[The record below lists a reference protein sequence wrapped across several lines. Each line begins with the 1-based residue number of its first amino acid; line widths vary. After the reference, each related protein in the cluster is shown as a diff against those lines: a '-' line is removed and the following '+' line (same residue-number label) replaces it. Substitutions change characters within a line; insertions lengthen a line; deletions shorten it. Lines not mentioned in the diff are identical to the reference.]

1 MRLSTTLAA
10 LAILI
15 LTSSIRAQ
23 QVNPG
28 SLTISEAVDRALK
41 TYPSITVSQEQINAA
56 ASAIDL
62 ARTAYLPRI
71 DSLAQVNRATRNN
84 VFGLLLPQSVI
95 PSISGPVLGTNGTES
110 VWGSA
115 IGALVTWEP
124 FDFGLRGA
132 NVSAAAAARAHSEA
146 SSKRTQLEVAVATA
160 DAYLTLVAAEETIQA
175 AQAGVDR
182 SQILARIVRA
192 QVDAQLR
199 PGADASRADAEL
211 AAAQT
216 QLARAEQAVAV
227 SRAVLA
233 QFVGGDPRQIKT
245 VTSKLLTLPAE
256 ETPVPLVPLKNPFAA
271 EQNAVVEQKKAEL
284 QALGK
289 LYVPKFYV
297 QGSAYARGT
306 GAVTDGSTPG
316 GFNGLATNT
325 QNYALGFS
333 VTFPIFDFKSIAARK
348 AGQAAAIRAETARNE
363 QITSDVTAR
372 WNAAVATLEGA
383 RRIAANTPIQVSA
396 AEQASQQ
403 ATARYQAGL
412 GTIVEVA
419 EAQRLLSQSQI
430 DDALSRLSVWRAELG
445 VAAADGDIQPFLA
458 GASQ

>member
-1 MRLSTTLAA
+1 MRLSITLGA

-28 SLTISEAVDRALK
+28 AMTIGEAVDRALK
-41 TYPSITVSQEQINAA
+41 TYPSIAVSQEQINAA

-124 FDFGLRGA
+124 FDFGLRSA

-182 SQILARIVRA
+182 SQILARIVQA

-199 PGADASRADAEL
+199 PGADASRAQAEL
-211 AAAQT
+211 AAART

-233 QFVGGDPRQIKT
+233 QFVGSDPRQIKT
-245 VTSKLLTLPAE
+245 VTSRLLALPAE

-348 AGQAAAIRAETARNE
+348 AGQAAAIRAETARND

-419 EAQRLLSQSQI
+419 EAQRLLSESQI